1 MEKKGFKSKN
11 ICPVTGLLVTTDPE
25 WTAVPLGHNYSSSF
39 SLIGERILY
48 TSPKGPL
55 SPEGITAFYAM
66 REKYL
71 GAVGLLGKQYV
82 EIRDNSGVT
91 GIPSK
96 EVRIRYSELFLK
108 EVDGG
113 HLSGFWLFNAPMI
126 LKNVYNVG
134 ILLKKP
140 AIPVKAVNDYTA
152 AVAAAIAALNAKGIP
167 TGLPEDGRKRYAGED
182 WTIGFEDYGIGFELI
197 GDDILYNN
205 ARGILKEEHI
215 DKLFALHEKVVHEAG
230 LSQKAG
236 YYKILNWEKLESS
249 TWRARQI
256 YRKRLVEFNKKV
268 PCRLTVIFGVNTI
281 MKTVI
286 NMSRM
291 FAPFKVIVTDS
302 LNQALKIVE
311 KDRGAVLTPDISP
324 DHPDLQPK
332 KPLETVAHDEL
343 RDELLKHIGS
353 LNWDE
358 KGISSDQIREDHP
371 YKEVFLALNLVKKDL
386 DTIFEERA
394 SAERHLRQSE
404 EKYRAILE
412 NIEDAYYEIDLKG
425 NLVFFNKVLSNL
437 LGYSAHELT
446 DMSYTRFVAKDS
458 VAEMMDIFNRV
469 YSTHSPEKEFGCELI
484 HKNGRQLYCEVSVS
498 LKKDIH
504 HRIIGFMGLLRDKT
518 DKKALEDELALH
530 RDNLERMVE
539 QRTSQLKKA
548 NIDLKIEANERNYA
562 EKINA
567 VLFDISNAVTTTPS
581 LDDLYR
587 SIHKSLNEIMELSNF
602 YIGIYHEKEDMIRVA
617 YEVDEFA
624 EGITEIREVSG
635 LKSLSGEVIFGR
647 KPLLLTREML
657 ELRNDKQTI
666 IGMPPLVWLGVPLL
680 IQDRMMGLISA
691 YSYSD
696 PDYFKKRDLDI
707 LIAVSSQIAIAIE
720 RKQALDNLK
729 IREEKYR
736 RLIETTSVGYWQIG
750 KDRLTTDVNQ
760 AVCRMLGYGEPELF
774 GRSPVDFV
782 DQDSKR
788 VLQEQFSKMTLTQS
802 RNYELTFIKK
812 NKERLYANLDSTS
825 IFDENNEF
833 QGSFAFITD
842 ITRRVMAEE
851 ELSKARDQAE
861 QATKAKSEF
870 LANMSHEIRT
880 PINGVIGMAE
890 LMMDF
895 DLDDQQRNY
904 LKTISNEAEA
914 LLGIINDVLDFSK
927 IEAGKLDL
935 EEIPFNL
942 FHTIESLASALAVR
956 AEKKGLELIS
966 YLAPDVPALVLGDP
980 GRLRQILMNLVGNA
994 LKFTHEGEI
1003 FLKGEKLKQDHEKV
1017 LLKFS
1022 VKDTGIGIPKEKQA
1036 VIFESFSQADGS
1048 TTREYGGT
1056 GLGTTISK
1064 QLVELM
1070 GGGIGIES
1078 EPGKGSTFWFTL
1090 WFGLQQADSSV
1101 LKASAVDL
1109 KGLKILIVDDNPT
1122 NRYIFTKY
1130 LEFFGCSAF
1139 TAQNGD
1145 QALEFLEKTRPEK
1158 SIDLILMDFQMPGRD
1173 GFELARI
1180 IRKNKDLNSIPIIIL
1195 TSMGKT
1201 GDSVMCREIGI
1212 QGYLSKPIKRND
1224 LKMTI
1229 GSVLGFIE
1237 KSTEDTKDLVTRHSI
1252 ADKQRQTVWILLVED
1267 YPTNQRIAEKNITQA
1282 GFNMVL
1288 AQNGKE
1294 AVDIFKTRKFDLIL
1308 MDIQMPVMDG
1318 YEASQRIR
1326 DLEKQAVGF
1335 DPGLKRIPII
1345 AMTAHAVSGI
1355 KDKCFES
1362 GMDDYISKP
1371 LRRNDLMAMIY
1382 KWTLS
1387 KTGAANALL
1396 KAEAPAHEEKYK
1408 PFATNPIDFEKA
1420 LKEFENDK
1428 DFLTEVLEEFIRTVG
1443 EQIPKIRQALVSK
1456 DADTLKQEAHSIKG
1470 GAANLTA
1477 RELSE
1482 AAGALEDIGKT
1493 AHFGDGPRA
1502 FEAFEQAYLR
1512 LKNYSLPTITAL

>member
-1 MEKKGFKSKN
+1 METKGSKSKS
-11 ICPVTGLLVTTDPE
+11 ICPVTRLLITTHPE

-39 SLIGERILY
+39 SLIGARIVY
-48 TSPKGPL
+48 TVPKGPL
-55 SPEGITAFYAM
+55 SPEGITAFHAVHK
-66 REKYL
+66 KYL
-71 GAVGLLGKQYV
+71 EAAGLADKPYV

-91 GIPSK
+91 GIPSR
-96 EVRIRYSELFLK
+96 EVRVRHSTLTLK
-108 EVDGG
+108 EVDAGY
-113 HLSGFWLFNAPMI
+113 LSGFWLFNAPMI

-140 AIPVKAVNDYTA
+140 GIPMKAVDDYTA
-152 AVAAAIAALNAKGIP
+152 AVTAALAVLNSKGIP
-167 TGLPEDGRKRYAGED
+167 AGFPEEGRKRYSRED
-182 WTIGFEDYGIGFELI
+182 WKIEFEDYGIDFELI
-197 GDDILYNN
+197 DDDILYSN
-205 ARGILKEEHI
+205 AHGILKEDYI
-215 DKLFALHEKVVHEAG
+215 DRFFALHEKVISEAG

-236 YYKILNWEKLESS
+236 YFKVMNWGKLENT
-249 TWRARQI
+249 TWKARQI
-256 YRKRLVEFNKKV
+256 YRKRLVEFNKKT
-268 PCRLTVIFGVNTI
+268 PCRLTVLFGVNTL

-291 FAPFKVIVTDS
+291 LAPFKVIVVDN
-302 LNQALKIVE
+302 LRQALKIIE
-311 KDRGAVLTPDISP
+311 KEKNLTAEEQIHSGLPDIRAEKPGETISP
-324 DHPDLQPK
+324 DD
-332 KPLETVAHDEL
+332 L

-358 KGISSDQIREDHP
+358 KGIFSDKIRDDHP
-371 YKEVFLALNLVKKDL
+371 YKEVFLALNIVKKDL

-394 SAERHLRQSE
+394 IAEQHLRQSE

-412 NIEDAYYEIDLKG
+412 NIEDAYYEVDLKG
-425 NLVFFNKVLSNL
+425 NLVFFNKVLSRL
-437 LGYSAHELT
+437 LGYSADELT
-446 DMSYTRFVAKDS
+446 NMNYTRFVAKES
-458 VAEMMDIFNRV
+458 AAEMMDVFNRV
-469 YSTHSPEKEFGCELI
+469 YSFHSPEKEFGCELI
-484 HKNGRQLYCEVSVS
+484 HKDGRRLYGEVSIS

-504 HRIIGFMGLLRDKT
+504 HGIIGFMGLVRDKT

-530 RDNLERMVE
+530 RDNLEQMVE

-567 VLFDISNAVTTTPS
+567 TLFDISNAVTTTPS

-587 SIHKSLNEIMELSNF
+587 SIHKSLNEIMGLSNF
-602 YIGIYHEKEDMIRVA
+602 FIGIYHEKRDLIHIV
-617 YEVDEFA
+617 YEIDELS
-624 EGITEIREVSG
+624 EEITEIREVSG
-635 LKSLSGEVIFGR
+635 LKSLSGEIIFGR

-657 ELRNDKQTI
+657 ELRKDQKTV
-666 IGMPPLVWLGVPLL
+666 IGTVPLVWLGVPLL
-680 IQDRMMGLISA
+680 IQDRIIGLISA

-696 PDYFKKRDLDI
+696 PDYFTKKDLDI
-707 LIAVSSQIAIAIE
+707 FIAVSSQIAIAIE

-750 KDRLTTDVNQ
+750 KDRQTTDVNQ
-760 AVCRMLGYGEPELF
+760 AICRMLGYDEQELF
-774 GRSPVDFV
+774 GHSPIDFV

-788 VLQEQFSKMTLTQS
+788 LLQKQFSKMTLTQS

-812 NKERLYANLDSTS
+812 NKEKLYANLDSTS

-861 QATKAKSEF
+861 QATRAKSEF

-895 DLDDQQRNY
+895 DLDDQQQNY
-904 LKTISNEAEA
+904 LKTISNEADA

-927 IEAGKLDL
+927 IEAGKLEL

-942 FHTIESLASALAVR
+942 FHTIESLAASLAVR

-966 YLAPDVPALVLGDP
+966 YLEPGVPAQVLGDP

-1003 FLKGEKLKQDHEKV
+1003 FLKGEKLEEDHDQV

-1022 VKDTGIGIPKEKQA
+1022 VKDTGIGIPKEKQDL
-1036 VIFESFSQADGS
+1036 IFESFSQADGS
-1048 TTREYGGT
+1048 TTRKYGGT

-1070 GGGIGIES
+1070 GGEIGIES
-1078 EPGKGSTFWFTL
+1078 EPGKGSTFWFTIR
-1090 WFGLQQADSSV
+1090 FGPHQGDSPVS
-1101 LKASAVDL
+1101 KASAVDL
-1109 KGLKILIVDDNPT
+1109 KGLNILIVDDNPT

-1139 TAQNGD
+1139 TAKNGE
-1145 QALEFLEKTRPEK
+1145 QALEFLGKTTSEK
-1158 SIDLILMDFQMPGRD
+1158 SIDLILMDVQMPGME
-1173 GFELARI
+1173 GFEVSRA
-1180 IRKNKDLNSIPIIIL
+1180 IRKNKAAVPIIIL
-1195 TSMGKT
+1195 TSMGRT
-1201 GDSVMCREIGI
+1201 GDSRMCRDIGI

-1229 GSVLGFIE
+1229 GSVLGLVE
-1237 KSTEDTKDLVTRHSI
+1237 KSAADTKDLVTRHSV
-1252 ADKQRQTVWILLVED
+1252 ADEQRQTVWILLVED
-1267 YPTNQRIAEKNITQA
+1267 YPTNQKIAEKNITQA

-1294 AVDIFKTRKFDLIL
+1294 AVGIFKTRKFDLVL

-1318 YEASQRIR
+1318 YEASRRIR
-1326 DLEKQAVGF
+1326 DLEKQGAGF
-1335 DPGLKRIPII
+1335 DPGLTRIPIV

-1355 KDKCFES
+1355 RDKCVEA

-1371 LRRNDLMAMIY
+1371 LRRSDLITMIN
-1382 KWTLS
+1382 KWTPS
-1387 KTGAANALL
+1387 KTGTATALL
-1396 KAEAPAHEEKYK
+1396 KTDPLLHEEKHR
-1408 PFATNPIDFEKA
+1408 PSATDPIDFEKA
-1420 LKEFENDK
+1420 LKEFENDR

-1443 EQIPKIRQALVSK
+1443 EQLPKIRQALASK

-1493 AHFGDGPRA
+1493 AHFEDGPRA
-1502 FEAFEQAYLR
+1502 FEAFEKAYLG
-1512 LKNYSLPTITAL
+1512 LKNYSLPSP

>member
-1 MEKKGFKSKN
+1 MEKNGSKSKN
-11 ICPVTGLLVTTDPE
+11 ICPVTGLLVTTHPE

-39 SLIGERILY
+39 SLIGERIVY
-48 TSPKGPL
+48 TVPKGPL
-55 SPEGITAFYAM
+55 SPEGITAFHAM
-66 REKYL
+66 HKKYL
-71 GAVGLLGKQYV
+71 EAVGLAGKPYV

-91 GIPSK
+91 GIPSR
-96 EVRIRYSELFLK
+96 EVRVRHSTLTLK
-108 EVDGG
+108 EVDAGC
-113 HLSGFWLFNAPMI
+113 LSGFWLFNAPMI

-140 AIPVKAVNDYTA
+140 GIPMKAVDDYTA
-152 AVAAAIAALNAKGIP
+152 AVTAALTVLNSKGIP
-167 TGLPEDGRKRYAGED
+167 AGFPEEG
-182 WTIGFEDYGIGFELI
+182 
-197 GDDILYNN
+197 
-205 ARGILKEEHI
+205 
-215 DKLFALHEKVVHEAG
+215 G

-236 YYKILNWEKLESS
+236 YFKVMNWGKLENT
-249 TWRARQI
+249 TWKARQI
-256 YRKRLVEFNKKV
+256 YRKRLVEFNKKT
-268 PCRLTVIFGVNTI
+268 PCRLTVLLGVNAL

-286 NMSRM
+286 KMSRM
-291 FAPFKVIVTDS
+291 LAPFKVIVADNLDQT
-302 LNQALKIVE
+302 LKIIE
-311 KDRGAVLTPDISP
+311 KEKHLPDIRAGKPDETISP
-324 DHPDLQPK
+324 DD
-332 KPLETVAHDEL
+332 L

-358 KGISSDQIREDHP
+358 RGLSSDKIQEDHP
-371 YKEVFLALNLVKKDL
+371 YKEVFLALNIVKKDL
-386 DTIFEERA
+386 DIIFEERA
-394 SAERHLRQSE
+394 SAEQHLRQSE

-412 NIEDAYYEIDLKG
+412 NIEDAYYEVDFKG
-425 NLVFFNKVLSNL
+425 NLVFFNKVLSHM
-437 LGYSAHELT
+437 LGYSADELT
-446 DMSYTRFVAKDS
+446 NMNYTRFVAKES
-458 VAEMMDIFNRV
+458 AAEMMDVFNRV

-484 HKNGRQLYCEVSVS
+484 HKDGRRLYGEISIS

-504 HRIIGFMGLLRDKT
+504 HQVIGFMGVVRDKT
-518 DKKALEDELALH
+518 DKKALEDELTRH
-530 RDNLERMVE
+530 RDNLEQMVE

-562 EKINA
+562 EKINTT
-567 VLFDISNAVTTTPS
+567 LFDISNAVTTTPS
-581 LDDLYR
+581 LEDLYR
-587 SIHKSLNEIMELSNF
+587 SIHKSLNEIMCLSNF
-602 YIGIYHEKEDMIRVA
+602 FIGIYHEKKDLIHIV
-617 YEVDEFA
+617 YEVDELS
-624 EGITEIREVSG
+624 EEIKEIQEVSG

-657 ELRNDKQTI
+657 ELRSDQKTV
-666 IGMPPLVWLGVPLL
+666 IGTVPLVWLGAPLM
-680 IQDRMMGLISA
+680 IQDRIIGLISA

-696 PDYFKKRDLDI
+696 PEYFTKKDLDI

-750 KDRLTTDVNQ
+750 KDRQTTDVNQ
-760 AVCRMLGYGEPELF
+760 AICRMLGYDEQELF
-774 GRSPVDFV
+774 GFSPIDFV

-788 VLQEQFSKMTLTQS
+788 LLQEQFSKMALTQS

-851 ELSKARDQAE
+851 ALSKARDQAE
-861 QATKAKSEF
+861 QATRAKSEF

-895 DLDDQQRNY
+895 DFDDQQQTY
-904 LKTISNEAEA
+904 LKTISNEADA

-927 IEAGKLDL
+927 IEAGKLEL

-942 FHTIESLASALAVR
+942 FQTIESLAASLAVR

-966 YLAPDVPALVLGDP
+966 YLEPDIPAQVLGDP

-1003 FLKGEKLKQDHEKV
+1003 FLKGEKLGEDHGQV

-1022 VKDTGIGIPKEKQA
+1022 VKDTGIGIPKEKQDL
-1036 VIFESFSQADGS
+1036 IFESFSQADGS
-1048 TTREYGGT
+1048 TTRKYGGT

-1070 GGGIGIES
+1070 GGEIGMES
-1078 EPGKGSTFWFTL
+1078 EPGKGSTFWFTVQ
-1090 WFGLQQADSSV
+1090 FGPHQGDSPIS
-1101 LKASAVDL
+1101 KASAVDL
-1109 KGLKILIVDDNPT
+1109 KGLNILIVDDNPT

-1139 TAQNGD
+1139 TAQNGE
-1145 QALEFLEKTRPEK
+1145 QALEFFGKTTSEK
-1158 SIDLILMDFQMPGRD
+1158 SIDLVLMDVQMPGMD
-1173 GFELARI
+1173 GFEVSRA
-1180 IRKNKDLNSIPIIIL
+1180 IRKNKGAVPIIIL
-1195 TSMGKT
+1195 TSMGRT
-1201 GDSVMCREIGI
+1201 GDSRICRDIGV

-1229 GSVLGFIE
+1229 GSVLGLVE
-1237 KSTEDTKDLVTRHSI
+1237 KSAADTKDLVTRHSV
-1252 ADKQRQTVWILLVED
+1252 ADEQRQTVWILLVED
-1267 YPTNQRIAEKNITQA
+1267 YPTNQKIAEKNITQT

-1294 AVDIFKTRKFDLIL
+1294 AVDIFKTRKFDLVL

-1318 YEASQRIR
+1318 YEASRRIR
-1326 DLEKQAVGF
+1326 DLEKQGTGF
-1335 DPGLKRIPII
+1335 DSGLMRIPIV

-1355 KDKCFES
+1355 RDKCLEA

-1371 LRRNDLMAMIY
+1371 LRRTDLIAMIN
-1382 KWTLS
+1382 KWTPS
-1387 KTGAANALL
+1387 KTGTDPLL
-1396 KAEAPAHEEKYK
+1396 PEEKHR
-1408 PFATNPIDFEKA
+1408 PPATDPIDFEKA
-1420 LKEFENDK
+1420 LKEFENDR

-1443 EQIPKIRQALVSK
+1443 EQLPKIRQALVSK

-1477 RELSE
+1477 CELSK
-1482 AAGALEDIGKT
+1482 AAGVLEDIGKT
-1493 AHFGDGPRA
+1493 AHFEDGPEA
-1502 FEAFEQAYLR
+1502 FEAFEKAYLG
-1512 LKNYSLPTITAL
+1512 LKNYNLPTIIDL

>member
-1 MEKKGFKSKN
+1 MGKDFSN
-11 ICPVTGLLVTTDPE
+11 TQTICPVTGLLIITHPE
-25 WTAVPLGHNYSSSF
+25 WTAVPLEHHYSSSF

-48 TSPKGPL
+48 TVPKGPL
-55 SPEGITAFYAM
+55 TPEGITAFHAM
-66 REKYL
+66 HEKFL
-71 GAVGLLGKQYV
+71 KAVGLAGKPYV

-91 GIPSK
+91 GIPSR
-96 EVRIRYSELFLK
+96 EVRVRHSTLTLK
-108 EVDGG
+108 EVDAGC
-113 HLSGFWLFNAPMI
+113 LYGFWLFNAPMM

-140 AIPVKAVNDYTA
+140 GIPMKAVDDYTA
-152 AVAAAIAALNAKGIP
+152 AVTAALSLLKSKGIP
-167 TGLPEDGRKRYAGED
+167 AGLPEEAGKRYSRED
-182 WTIGFEDYGIGFELI
+182 WKIEFGDYGIDFELI
-197 GDDILYNN
+197 DDDILYSN
-205 ARGILKEEHI
+205 AHGILREDYI
-215 DKLFALHEKVVHEAG
+215 DRFFALHEKVIREAG
-230 LSQKAG
+230 LSRKDG
-236 YYKILNWEKLESS
+236 YFKIMNWEKLENT
-249 TWRARQI
+249 TWKARQT
-256 YRKRLVEFNKKV
+256 YRKRLVEFNKKT
-268 PCRLTVIFGVNTI
+268 PCRLTVLFGVNTL

-291 FAPFKVIVTDS
+291 LAPFRVIVADN
-302 LNQALKIVE
+302 LDQALKIIE
-311 KDRGAVLTPDISP
+311 KEKNSSTKDQIHSGHADIQAGKPGETHSP
-324 DHPDLQPK
+324 D
-332 KPLETVAHDEL
+332 AL

-353 LNWDE
+353 LSWDE
-358 KGISSDQIREDHP
+358 KGISSDKIQEDHP
-371 YKEVFLALNLVKKDL
+371 YKEVFLALNIVKKDL

-394 SAERHLRQSE
+394 SAEQHLRQSE

-412 NIEDAYYEIDLKG
+412 NIEDAYYEVDLRG
-425 NLVFFNKVLSNL
+425 NLVFFNKVLPRL
-437 LGYSAHELT
+437 LGYSAEELT
-446 DMSYTRFVAKDS
+446 NMNYARFVAKDS
-458 VAEMMDIFNRV
+458 AAEIMEVFNRI

-484 HKNGRQLYCEVSVS
+484 HKDGRRLYGEVSIS

-504 HRIIGFMGLLRDKT
+504 HRITGFMGLVRDKT

-530 RDNLERMVE
+530 RDNLEQMVE

-567 VLFDISNAVTTTPS
+567 TLFDISNAVTTTPS

-587 SIHKSLNEIMELSNF
+587 SIHKSLNEIMCLSNF
-602 YIGIYHEKEDMIRVA
+602 FIGIYHEKKDLIHIV
-617 YEVDEFA
+617 YEVDELS
-624 EGITEIREVSG
+624 EEIKEIREVSS

-647 KPLLLTREML
+647 KPLLLTLEML
-657 ELRNDKQTI
+657 ELRNDQKTV
-666 IGMPPLVWLGVPLL
+666 IGTVPLVWLGVPLM
-680 IQDRMMGLISA
+680 IQDRIIGLISA

-696 PDYFKKRDLDI
+696 PDYFTKKDLNI

-750 KDRLTTDVNQ
+750 KDRITTDVNQ
-760 AVCRMLGYGEPELF
+760 AICRLLGYDEQELF
-774 GRSPVDFV
+774 GRSPIDFV
-782 DQDSKR
+782 DQGSKR
-788 VLQEQFSKMTLTQS
+788 LLQEQFSKMALTQS
-802 RNYELTFIKK
+802 RNYELTFIRK
-812 NKERLYANLDSTS
+812 NREKLYANLDSTS

-851 ELSKARDQAE
+851 ALSKARDQAE
-861 QATKAKSEF
+861 QATRAKSEF

-895 DLDDQQRNY
+895 DLDDQQQNY
-904 LKTISNEAEA
+904 LKTISNEADA

-927 IEAGKLDL
+927 IEAGKLEL

-942 FHTIESLASALAVR
+942 FHTIESLAASFAVR

-966 YLAPDVPALVLGDP
+966 YLEPDVPAQVLGDP

-1003 FLKGEKLKQDHEKV
+1003 FLKGEKLGEDRNTIV
-1017 LLKFS
+1017 LKFS
-1022 VKDTGIGIPKEKQA
+1022 VKDTGIGIPKEKQDL
-1036 VIFESFSQADGS
+1036 IFESFSQADGS
-1048 TTREYGGT
+1048 TTRKYGGT

-1070 GGGIGIES
+1070 GGTIGIES
-1078 EPGKGSTFWFTL
+1078 EPGKGSTFWFTVR
-1090 WFGLQQADSSV
+1090 FGLHQGDSPVS
-1101 LKASAVDL
+1101 KASAVDL
-1109 KGLKILIVDDNPT
+1109 KGLNILIVDDNPT

-1145 QALEFLEKTRPEK
+1145 QALEFLKKRSSENP
-1158 SIDLILMDFQMPGRD
+1158 IDLILMDVQMPGMD
-1173 GFELARI
+1173 GFELSRT
-1180 IRKNKDLNSIPIIIL
+1180 IRKNKDAVPIIIL
-1195 TSMGKT
+1195 TSMGRT
-1201 GDSVMCREIGI
+1201 GDSRMCRDIGI
-1212 QGYLSKPIKRND
+1212 QGYLSKPIRRND

-1229 GSVLGFIE
+1229 GSVLGLIE
-1237 KSTEDTKDLVTRHSI
+1237 NSAADTKELVTRHFV
-1252 ADKQRQTVWILLVED
+1252 ADEQRQSSWILLVED

-1326 DLEKQAVGF
+1326 DLEKQGAGF
-1335 DPGLKRIPII
+1335 DPGLARIPIV

-1355 KDKCFES
+1355 RDKCLEA

-1371 LRRNDLMAMIY
+1371 LRRIDLMDMIN
-1382 KWTLS
+1382 KWIPSQS
-1387 KTGAANALL
+1387 KTATTTLKRDLL
-1396 KAEAPAHEEKYK
+1396 RRDEKSR
-1408 PFATNPIDFEKA
+1408 PFATDPIDFEKA
-1420 LKEFENDK
+1420 LKEFENDR
-1428 DFLTEVLEEFIRTVG
+1428 DFLTEVMEEFILTVG
-1443 EQIPKIRQALVSK
+1443 EQVPKIRQALASK
-1456 DADTLKQEAHSIKG
+1456 DAAALKQEAHSIKG

-1477 RELSE
+1477 RELSK
-1482 AAGALEDIGKT
+1482 AAGVLEEIGKT
-1493 AHFGDGPRA
+1493 EHFQDGPGA
-1502 FEAFEQAYLR
+1502 FEAFEKAYLG
-1512 LKNYSLPTITAL
+1512 LKNYSLP